1 MLIHD
6 VVFCL
11 WRETKK
17 NNQYFMFILMKALA
31 FSIYRVIGSYSLAD
45 FTLALGIIFIC
56 NA

>member
-6 VVFCL
+6 VVFGL

-17 NNQYFMFILMKALA
+17 NNQYFMLILMKALA

-45 FTLALGIIFIC
+45 FKLALGIIFIC